1 MYLKKC
7 MFMINDPIQRCENVI
22 VYDPH
27 ILLESIFSSLLPGNY
42 LYLFTNFHTCILKT
56 QVCGKWLH
64 FTMWECHP
72 LLSTHIV
79 RVYFFIVIAW
89 QQLVS
94 VYQFSCLYLRIQ
106 ICGKQPHF
114 TMWKCH
120 RLQFT
125 HIVRVFFCLY
135 CLATACMCL
144 PVSMLES

>member
-1 MYLKKC
+1 MMWECHRLQSTHFVRVYFFVFIVWQILVSLNHIHAFILKKC
-7 MFMINDPIQRCENVI
+7 MFMVNDPIQRCENVI

-94 VYQFSCLYLRIQ
+94 VYQFSCLYLRNASL
-106 ICGKQPHF
+106 
-114 TMWKCH
+114 W
-120 RLQFT
+120 
-125 HIVRVFFCLY
+125 
-135 CLATACMCL
+135 
-144 PVSMLES
+144 